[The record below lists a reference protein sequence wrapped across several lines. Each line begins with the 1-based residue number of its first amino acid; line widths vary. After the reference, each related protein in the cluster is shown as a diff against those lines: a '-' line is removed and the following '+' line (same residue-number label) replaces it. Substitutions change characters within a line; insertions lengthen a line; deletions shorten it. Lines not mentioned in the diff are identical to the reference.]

1 MKENKRTKTV
11 EGRKGRL
18 RIEYQ
23 GIVASIYGHARRL
36 GLSETTCRNRVM
48 RFGVSPGVLDEVFA
62 PSPLKQ
68 IITYRG
74 FTGTIPAVAKHF
86 GLAVGAV
93 RKRMKVYPLVPENY
107 DRIFL
112 EGARFFEYQ
121 GVRDSIT
128 GHTRRFGLTKYT
140 VTQRIRKYGFSKDT
154 LPLIFEPRKPT
165 PVYEYGGVTDTL
177 KGHCRRL
184 GLRWKTVCAR
194 RNVIGESAATLP
206 QLLAQPVAV
215 NETFVYQGIRDTIRG
230 HARRLGLNDWVVR
243 GRIRRL
249 GTTPE
254 ALSLVFSPHR
264 LKSVSAKLTCN
275 GVTDTIRGWA
285 LRLGMTTTGVYNR
298 LKRLPPEEALTRPRS
313 NRAPHRYQKGSRLL
327 TCDGITDS
335 VLNWAVRLDISPSS
349 IESRLKRGMS
359 DHDALYPPPRKPRP
373 RLPPGENVRRSL
385 AALGIIH

>member
-1 MKENKRTKTV
+1 MKRNQQTKTV
-11 EGRKGRL
+11 KGRKAGL

-23 GIVASIYGHARRL
+23 GIVASVYGHAKRL
-36 GLSETTCRNRVM
+36 GLSCGTCGHRIERL
-48 RFGVSPGVLDEVFA
+48 GTSPEVLDEVFA
-62 PSPLKQ
+62 PRPVKQ

-112 EGARFFEYQ
+112 DGARFFEYQ
-121 GVRDSIT
+121 GVRDSLY
-128 GHTRRFGLTKYT
+128 GHARRFGLTKYT
-140 VTQRIRKYGFSKDT
+140 VAKRIREYGFSKDT
-154 LPLIFEPRKPT
+154 LPLILEPRKPT

-206 QLLAQPVAV
+206 QLLAQPVTV
-215 NETFVYQGIRDTIRG
+215 NETFVYQGIRDTVRG

-254 ALSLVFSPHR
+254 ALSLVFSPRR
-264 LKSVSAKLTCN
+264 LKSTFTKLTCN

-285 LRLGMTTTGVYNR
+285 LRLGMTTGAVYSR
-298 LKRLPPEEALTRPRS
+298 LKCLPPEEALTRPRS
-313 NRAPHRYQKGSRLL
+313 NRAPHRYRQGTRLL

-335 VLNWAVRLDISPSS
+335 ILHWAVRLDISPSG

-359 DHDALYPPPRKPRP
+359 DHDALYPPPRKSCPR
-373 RLPPGENVRRSL
+373 RPPGENVRRSL
-385 AALGIIH
+385 AALGIIK